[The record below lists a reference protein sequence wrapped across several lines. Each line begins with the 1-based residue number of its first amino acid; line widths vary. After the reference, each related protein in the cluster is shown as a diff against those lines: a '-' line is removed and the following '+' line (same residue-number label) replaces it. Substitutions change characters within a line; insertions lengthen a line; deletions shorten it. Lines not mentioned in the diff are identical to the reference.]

1 MPHCVKAASAHG
13 RFGAGRGKAGGGK
26 CRLPQDS
33 SVSVGFQSDAFF
45 SGSQTKP
52 EREQNEPSHCKT
64 EPGPV
69 QNENPGALAGATGAE
84 QSFKAGELRSD
95 TYRQRDLDATSFADR
110 HRRAARTILYSLTL
124 DGEARNPWHG
134 CAFVLHARLTK
145 VERIGLA
152 FAALFALDPDLR
164 ERVFEAAHWGEV
176 TGAGVPLPPFLNV
189 MDDARWWADLA
200 NRSERKAYAL
210 AAFEALAPAD
220 QAAFLRHVQH
230 GRKEPVA

>member
-1 MPHCVKAASAHG
+1 MPRNTSAPVV
-13 RFGAGRGKAGGGK
+13 RK
-26 CRLPQDS
+26 CRLPRHS

-52 EREQNEPSHCKT
+52 ERVQNEPSDCKT
-64 EPGPV
+64 KPGPV
-69 QNENPGALAGATGAE
+69 QNDSPGALAGATGAE
-84 QSFKAGELRSD
+84 QSFKADELRVES
-95 TYRQRDLDATSFADR
+95 YRERDLDATSFADR

-124 DGEARNPWHG
+124 DGEERNPWHG
-134 CAFVLHARLTK
+134 CACVLGARLTP
-145 VERIGLA
+145 VEQIGLA
-152 FAALFALDPDLR
+152 FAALSALEPHPR

-230 GRKEPVA
+230 GRKERAA